1 MSDPSA
7 RRPSVVLDLPSFED
21 DHGSGVAEALPD
33 MFESE
38 TRSEPAG
45 SPFRLGNIS
54 LGQGNNIDQPD
65 AGQPSESDYSLSGGS
80 AKYAAHSLA
89 ASSSRALC

>member
-7 RRPSVVLDLPSFED
+7 RRPSVDLPSFED
-21 DHGSGVAEALPD
+21 EHGPGAAEAPPD

-54 LGQGNNIDQPD
+54 LGKGNSIHQPV
-65 AGQPSESDYSLSGGS
+65 AGQPFESDYSLSGGS

-89 ASSSRALC
+89 VSSSRALC

>member
-1 MSDPSA
+1 MSGPSA

-21 DHGSGVAEALPD
+21 DHGSGVAEAPPE

-38 TRSEPAG
+38 TRTESPG
-45 SPFRLGNIS
+45 QPFRLGNIS
-54 LGQGNNIDQPD
+54 LGKGNKIDQPD
-65 AGQPSESDYSLSGGS
+65 AVQPSESDYSLSGGS